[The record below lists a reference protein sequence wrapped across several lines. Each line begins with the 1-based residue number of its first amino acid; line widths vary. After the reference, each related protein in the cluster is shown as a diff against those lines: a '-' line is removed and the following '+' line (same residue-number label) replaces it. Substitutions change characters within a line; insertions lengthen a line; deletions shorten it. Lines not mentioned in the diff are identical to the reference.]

1 MGPKKDLAP
10 GTPNPHMKDSK
21 ARPAKQMEVGAIR
34 GKNSRQSRD
43 SGAAQPQKS
52 IYLFS
57 PIFEKQEDMRNCP
70 FVFEKD
76 KLQQRKPGDYE
87 NVKMRSDLIR
97 PRRGQEPA
105 LQLNDSS

>member
-1 MGPKKDLAP
+1 
-10 GTPNPHMKDSK
+10 
-21 ARPAKQMEVGAIR
+21 
-34 GKNSRQSRD
+34 
-43 SGAAQPQKS
+43 
-52 IYLFS
+52 
-57 PIFEKQEDMRNCP
+57 MRNCP